1 MDAPGV
7 RAMVSGAAGL
17 GLHSGYT
24 PSGLSPLSLSV
35 LIRTAWPMMAAP
47 VSALQGSPLGTL
59 SVRSFLVGTT
69 IPVVMIT

>member
-1 MDAPGV
+1 M

-24 PSGLSPLSLSV
+24 PSGLGRLSPLSLSV

-47 VSALQGSPLGTL
+47 VSALQGSPLGAL
-59 SVRSFLVGTT
+59 SVRSFLVGVT

>member
-1 MDAPGV
+1 M

-47 VSALQGSPLGTL
+47 VSALQGSPLGAL
-59 SVRSFLVGTT
+59 SMRSFLVGVT

>member
-47 VSALQGSPLGTL
+47 VSELCRDPRSALSACAASSWAFRSRL
-59 SVRSFLVGTT
+59 S
-69 IPVVMIT
+69 